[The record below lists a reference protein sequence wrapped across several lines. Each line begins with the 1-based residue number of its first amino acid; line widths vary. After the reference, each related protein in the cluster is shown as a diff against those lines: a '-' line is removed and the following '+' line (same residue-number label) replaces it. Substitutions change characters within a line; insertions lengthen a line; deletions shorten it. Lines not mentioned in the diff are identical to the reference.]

1 MGSAEVLFSARRAEE
16 LLVVGNA
23 FSLPPSCYE
32 IRIVE
37 F

>member
-1 MGSAEVLFSARRAEE
+1 MRSAEVLFSARRAEE
-16 LLVVGNA
+16 LLVVGSA
-23 FSLPPSCYE
+23 SSLPKSFYE